1 MQARLVLGGTRPSLP
16 SMRTDAAGQSA
27 LLMVD
32 VAEILSARDISYA
45 VIGAM
50 AAAVHGVI
58 RASLDA
64 DALLATQVSAA
75 RELRQHFAARGYAA
89 ELRVGD
95 ADDPIP
101 ALLKVTDPY
110 GNRVDLLV
118 GLRGL
123 DAGAMDRSSVVM
135 LAGFALRVI
144 GREDFVA
151 MKAHAGGPVDLADA
165 RAVIENDPSGLDRE
179 LVRRI
184 AAGFGREALRQA
196 EALLGEVE

>member
-1 MQARLVLGGTRPSLP
+1 M
-16 SMRTDAAGQSA
+16 
-27 LLMVD
+27 LMID
-32 VAEILSARDISYA
+32 VAEILAARGIPYA

-50 AAAVHGVI
+50 AAAVHGVV

-64 DALLATQVSAA
+64 DAVISAHLAVG
-75 RELRQHFAARGYAA
+75 RELQREFAEKGYGA
-89 ELRVGD
+89 ELRIGD

-101 ALLKVTDPY
+101 ALLEVTDPFA
-110 GNRVDLLV
+110 NRVDLLI

-123 DAGAMDRSSVVM
+123 DPAAMTRAGEVTLS
-135 LAGFALRVI
+135 GFALRVI

-165 RAVIENDPSGLDRE
+165 RAVIEVDPAGLDRE

-184 AAGFGREALRQA
+184 AAGFGKEAVRRVKT
-196 EALLGEVE
+196 LLEGLE

>member
-1 MQARLVLGGTRPSLP
+1 
-16 SMRTDAAGQSA
+16 MRADAAGQSA

-32 VAEILSARDISYA
+32 VAEILAARGIPYA

-50 AAAVHGVI
+50 AAAVHGVV

-64 DALLATQVSAA
+64 EALLGTQVSIA
-75 RELRQHFAARGYAA
+75 RELRQDFAAKGYAA
-89 ELRVGD
+89 DLRVGD
-95 ADDPIP
+95 ADEPIP
-101 ALLKVTDPY
+101 ALLDVTDPF

-123 DAGAMDRSSVVM
+123 DAGAMDRAGVVN
-135 LAGFALRVI
+135 LSGFPLKVI
-144 GREDFVA
+144 GREDFIA

-165 RAVIENDPSGLDRE
+165 RAVIAVDPAGLDRE

-184 AAGFGREALRQA
+184 AAGFGKEAVRCV
-196 EALLGEVE
+196 ESLLGDKE

>member
-1 MQARLVLGGTRPSLP
+1 
-16 SMRTDAAGQSA
+16 MRTDAAGQSA

-32 VAEILSARDISYA
+32 VAEILSARGIPYA

-50 AAAVHGVI
+50 AAAVHGVV

-64 DALLATQVSAA
+64 DAVISAHLSA
-75 RELRQHFAARGYAA
+75 GRELQREFTEKGYGAQ
-89 ELRVGD
+89 LRIGD

-101 ALLKVTDPY
+101 ALLEVTDPFA
-110 GNRVDLLV
+110 NRVDLLI
-118 GLRGL
+118 GLRGM
-123 DAGAMDRSSVVM
+123 DPAAMERASQVTLS
-135 LAGFALRVI
+135 GFSLKVI

-165 RAVIENDPSGLDRE
+165 RAVIEVDPAGLDSE

-184 AAGFGREALRQA
+184 AAGFGRDAMRHVESLLSEA
-196 EALLGEVE
+196 G